1 MTTLSPTDSAFLWL
15 ETRNQPM
22 HVAGLN
28 IYSPPD
34 GAGPDFVAKLL
45 AQWGTY
51 LQAVPPFNQRPARR
65 MGLWH
70 WEEDKE
76 FELDYHLALN
86 ITTSG
91 YGDRLGFGYTAMLDY
106 TDESINE
113 LELALAAPPLV
124 AARPA
129 AARKKPVARA
139 AGAQAPPAVRARRG
153 APTVRTPRR
162 KASP

>member
-1 MTTLSPTDSAFLWL
+1 MTTLSATDSVFLWL

-28 IYSPPD
+28 IYSPPE

-45 AQWGTY
+45 AQWSAY
-51 LQAVPPFNQRPARR
+51 LQAVPPFNQRPALR

-76 FELDYHLALN
+76 FELDY
-86 ITTSG
+86 
-91 YGDRLGFGYTAMLDY
+91 
-106 TDESINE
+106 TDESIDE

-124 AARPA
+124 AA
-129 AARKKPVARA
+129 
-139 AGAQAPPAVRARRG
+139 RARRG